1 MAKGEQR
8 QNVLAQVLSDLD
20 AFGREGMNGMQRIF
34 LISNNVY

>member
-20 AFGREGMNGMQRIF
+20 AFGREGMTGNINS
-34 LISNNVY
+34 ISLKE

>member
-20 AFGREGMNGMQRIF
+20 AFGREGMTGIQKII
-34 LISNNVY
+34 LE